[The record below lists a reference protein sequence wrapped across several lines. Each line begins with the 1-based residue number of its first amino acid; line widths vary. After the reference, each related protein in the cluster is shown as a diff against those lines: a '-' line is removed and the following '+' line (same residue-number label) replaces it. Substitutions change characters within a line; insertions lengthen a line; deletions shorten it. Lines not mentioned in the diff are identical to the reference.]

1 MEIANKALVQELFD
15 RISAKYTV
23 PDPLDLEV
31 VLEYFCAI
39 ILKEH
44 EMMATLNQNYL
55 EVLSSMDM
63 STKDIVIDYYSRAAS
78 HTKSFAELEE
88 NLLYYASSISNA
100 LKRRFLS
107 DAEKVPHD
115 LNTFITQIQLPPWVY
130 FLKDDRELRKTKC
143 GKWMYFFSD
152 KYWARKICLQAVD
165 ENVVCEAKYTDG
177 PNGVACFY
185 LNIDDLDRHKKVI
198 QFLLDNDLVKKT
210 KSGLF
215 TNLAFK
221 LDTQTTSKKYGKDFE
236 GLLHLNDFINLE
248 TGQFKESVNDL
259 SVFSKKSKKKM

>member
-88 NLLYYASSISNA
+88 NLLY
-100 LKRRFLS
+100 
-107 DAEKVPHD
+107 
-115 LNTFITQIQLPPWVY
+115 
-130 FLKDDRELRKTKC
+130 
-143 GKWMYFFSD
+143 
-152 KYWARKICLQAVD
+152 
-165 ENVVCEAKYTDG
+165 
-177 PNGVACFY
+177 
-185 LNIDDLDRHKKVI
+185 
-198 QFLLDNDLVKKT
+198 
-210 KSGLF
+210 
-215 TNLAFK
+215 
-221 LDTQTTSKKYGKDFE
+221 
-236 GLLHLNDFINLE
+236 
-248 TGQFKESVNDL
+248 
-259 SVFSKKSKKKM
+259 